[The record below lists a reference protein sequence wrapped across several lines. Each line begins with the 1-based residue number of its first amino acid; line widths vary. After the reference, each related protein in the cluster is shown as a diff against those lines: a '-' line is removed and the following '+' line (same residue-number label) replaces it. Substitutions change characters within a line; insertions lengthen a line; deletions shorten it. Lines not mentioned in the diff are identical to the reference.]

1 MNKQL
6 LISVAM
12 AAGLGVA
19 ALPGAAQAASA
30 RTVQSAQAASADANH
45 VVVPLSHPS
54 QPATLRVSVISG
66 SIHVRA
72 YNGNQVI
79 IDSAPGEGGSRLARG
94 WGDDEDRNSPAEAQG
109 MHRLNSPAGL
119 TAEED
124 NNVVRVTTSVMSGSQ
139 DLNIQV
145 PANTSVS
152 LHTVNGSEISV
163 EGLTGDINC
172 EATNGRITLTHVAGS
187 IVAHALNGR
196 IVATVDHFD
205 AGKPSSFSSLN
216 GTINVTLPADL
227 HANLSLKT
235 SHGDIYMDNG
245 FQFQQQSRNPG
256 TSGQRGDNG
265 MYKVEV
271 DRTITGTLNGGG
283 ADLRMQTF
291 NGDIYIHKGK

>member
-1 MNKQL
+1 MA
-6 LISVAM
+6 I
-12 AAGLGVA
+12 AAGLT
-19 ALPGAAQAASA
+19 ALPSLAQTPPTAPANSDAS
-30 RTVQSAQAASADANH
+30 H

-54 QPATLRVSVISG
+54 QPATLRVSVLSG

-72 YNGNQVI
+72 YNGNQVV
-79 IDSAPGEGGSRLARG
+79 IDAAPGAGGWSKARG
-94 WGDDEDRNSPAEAQG
+94 WDNDDRTPAEAQG

-124 NNVVRVTTSVMSGSQ
+124 NNVVRVSTSVMSGSQ

-152 LHTVNGSEISV
+152 LHTVNGSEIEV
-163 EGLTGDINC
+163 TGLTGDISC
-172 EATNGRITLTHVAGS
+172 EATNGRITLNHVAGS
-187 IVAHALNGR
+187 VVAHALNGR
-196 IVATVDHFD
+196 IVATVDHLD

-216 GTINVTLPADL
+216 GTINVTLPADVR
-227 HANLSLKT
+227 ANLSLKT
-235 SHGDIYMDNG
+235 SRGDIYMDNG
-245 FQFQQQSRNPG
+245 FQFQEQRQDRG

-271 DRTITGTLNGGG
+271 DRTISGTLNGGG

>member
-1 MNKQL
+1 MEAIMNKQL

-12 AAGLGVA
+12 AAGLSLQ
-19 ALPGAAQAASA
+19 ALPAAAQTAAA
-30 RTVQSAQAASADANH
+30 QSAPAADASH

-54 QPATLRVSVISG
+54 QPATLRVSVLSG

-72 YNGNQVI
+72 YNGNQVV
-79 IDSAPGEGGSRLARG
+79 IDTAPADGGSRRARG
-94 WGDDEDRNSPAEAQG
+94 WSDDDDRTPPEAQG

-124 NNVVRVTTSVMSGSQ
+124 NNVVRVSTSVMGGSQ

-152 LHTVNGSEISV
+152 LHTVNGSEIEV
-163 EGLTGDINC
+163 TGLSGDINC
-172 EATNGRITLTHVAGS
+172 EATNGRITLNHVSGS
-187 IVAHALNGR
+187 VVAHALNGR
-196 IVATVDHFD
+196 IVATVDHLD

-216 GTINVTLPADL
+216 GTINVTLPADVR
-227 HANLSLKT
+227 ANLSLKT
-235 SHGDIYMDNG
+235 SRGDIYMDNG
-245 FQFQQQSRNPG
+245 FQFQQQRQNNG

>member
-1 MNKQL
+1 MYKQF
-6 LISVAM
+6 LISVAI
-12 AAGLGVA
+12 AAGLT
-19 ALPGAAQAASA
+19 ALPALAQNQPAPPATSDAS
-30 RTVQSAQAASADANH
+30 H

-54 QPATLRVSVISG
+54 QPATLRVSVLSG

-72 YNGNQVI
+72 YNGNQMVI
-79 IDSAPGEGGSRLARG
+79 DAAPGEGGSRRARG
-94 WGDDEDRNSPAEAQG
+94 WGDDDQTPAEAQG

-124 NNVVRVTTSVMSGSQ
+124 NNVVRVSTSVMSGSQ

-152 LHTVNGSEISV
+152 LHTVNGTEIEV
-163 EGLTGDINC
+163 TGLTGDINC
-172 EATNGRITLTHVAGS
+172 EATNGRITLNHVSGS
-187 IVAHALNGR
+187 VVAHALNGR
-196 IVATVDHFD
+196 IVATVDRLD

-216 GTINVTLPADL
+216 GTINVTLPADVR
-227 HANLSLKT
+227 ANLSLKT
-235 SHGDIYMDNG
+235 SRGDIYMDNG
-245 FQFQQQSRNPG
+245 FQFQQQRQDRG